1 MFCLCSF
8 QFHLKYRIIISYF
21 YLCLL
26 STQLEV
32 ALRIDIICEMEI
44 QRKKKKHKKIEN
56 GNEKKG
62 KQKLGKCLKNII
74 YQAFKN
80 TFIYKVCSVFVLKQ

>member
-1 MFCLCSF
+1 
-8 QFHLKYRIIISYF
+8 
-21 YLCLL
+21 
-26 STQLEV
+26 
-32 ALRIDIICEMEI
+32 MEI
-44 QRKKKKHKKIEN
+44 QRKKKKKHKKIEN